1 MFKSEKGDTYVN
13 WVIIILVVLI
23 FSAIIIR
30 VLVGE
35 NGLINQRKEDKIR
48 NETENNTCIDLHDSS
63 SICNFLCEPRSESSF
78 SRIQ

>member
-48 NETENNTCIDLHDSS
+48 NENANNIVIELKNGTKFDY
-63 SICNFLCEPRSESSF
+63 
-78 SRIQ
+78 

>member
-35 NGLINQRKEDKIR
+35 NGLINQRKENKIR
-48 NETENNTCIDLHDSS
+48 NETENNIVIELTNGTKFDY
-63 SICNFLCEPRSESSF
+63 
-78 SRIQ
+78 

>member
-1 MFKSEKGDTYVN
+1 MFKSEQGDTYVN

-48 NETENNTCIDLHDSS
+48 NETENNIVIELTNGTKFDY
-63 SICNFLCEPRSESSF
+63 
-78 SRIQ
+78 

>member
-35 NGLINQRKEDKIR
+35 NGLTNQRKEDKIR
-48 NETENNTCIDLHDSS
+48 NETENNIVIELTNGTKFDY
-63 SICNFLCEPRSESSF
+63 
-78 SRIQ
+78 

>member
-48 NETENNTCIDLHDSS
+48 NETENNIVIELTNGTKLDY
-63 SICNFLCEPRSESSF
+63 
-78 SRIQ
+78 

>member
-1 MFKSEKGDTYVN
+1 MFKSEQGDTYIN

-23 FSAIIIR
+23 FAAITIR

-48 NETENNTCIDLHDSS
+48 NETENNIVIELTNGTKFDY
-63 SICNFLCEPRSESSF
+63 
-78 SRIQ
+78 

>member
-48 NETENNTCIDLHDSS
+48 NETENNIVIELTNETKFDY
-63 SICNFLCEPRSESSF
+63 
-78 SRIQ
+78 

>member
-1 MFKSEKGDTYVN
+1 MRCKKMFKSEKGDTYVN

-23 FSAIIIR
+23 FAAITIR

-48 NETENNTCIDLHDSS
+48 NETENNIVIELTNGTKFDY
-63 SICNFLCEPRSESSF
+63 
-78 SRIQ
+78 

>member
-13 WVIIILVVLI
+13 WVIIMLVVLI
-23 FSAIIIR
+23 FSAITIR

-48 NETENNTCIDLHDSS
+48 NETENNIVIELTNGTKFDY
-63 SICNFLCEPRSESSF
+63 
-78 SRIQ
+78 

>member
-1 MFKSEKGDTYVN
+1 MFKSEKGDTYIN

-48 NETENNTCIDLHDSS
+48 NETEDNIVIELTNGTKFDY
-63 SICNFLCEPRSESSF
+63 
-78 SRIQ
+78 

>member
-35 NGLINQRKEDKIR
+35 NGLINQIKEDKIR
-48 NETENNTCIDLHDSS
+48 NETENNIVIELTNGTKFDY
-63 SICNFLCEPRSESSF
+63 
-78 SRIQ
+78 

>member
-30 VLVGE
+30 ILVGE

-48 NETENNTCIDLHDSS
+48 NETENNIVIELTNGTKFDY
-63 SICNFLCEPRSESSF
+63 
-78 SRIQ
+78 

>member
-23 FSAIIIR
+23 FSAITIR

-48 NETENNTCIDLHDSS
+48 NETENNIVIELTNGTKFDY
-63 SICNFLCEPRSESSF
+63 
-78 SRIQ
+78 

>member
-48 NETENNTCIDLHDSS
+48 NETENNIVIELTNGTKFD
-63 SICNFLCEPRSESSF
+63 F
-78 SRIQ
+78 

>member
-23 FSAIIIR
+23 FSAITIR

-35 NGLINQRKEDKIR
+35 NGLINQSKEDNIR
-48 NETENNTCIDLHDSS
+48 NVTENNIVIELTNGTKFDY
-63 SICNFLCEPRSESSF
+63 
-78 SRIQ
+78 

>member
-1 MFKSEKGDTYVN
+1 MFKSEKGDTYIN

-23 FSAIIIR
+23 FSAITIR

-48 NETENNTCIDLHDSS
+48 NETENNIVIELTNGTKFDY
-63 SICNFLCEPRSESSF
+63 
-78 SRIQ
+78 

>member
-48 NETENNTCIDLHDSS
+48 NETENNIVIVLSNGS
-63 SICNFLCEPRSESSF
+63 NFDY
-78 SRIQ
+78 

>member
-1 MFKSEKGDTYVN
+1 MFKSEKGDTYVK

-48 NETENNTCIDLHDSS
+48 NETENNIVIELTNGTKFDY
-63 SICNFLCEPRSESSF
+63 
-78 SRIQ
+78 

>member
-1 MFKSEKGDTYVN
+1 MFKSEKGDTYVH

-48 NETENNTCIDLHDSS
+48 NETENNIVIELTNGTKFDY
-63 SICNFLCEPRSESSF
+63 
-78 SRIQ
+78 

>member
-35 NGLINQRKEDKIR
+35 NGLINQRKEYKIR
-48 NETENNTCIDLHDSS
+48 NETENNIVIELTNGTKFDY
-63 SICNFLCEPRSESSF
+63 
-78 SRIQ
+78 

>member
-23 FSAIIIR
+23 FAAITIR

-35 NGLINQRKEDKIR
+35 NGLINQIKEDKIR
-48 NETENNTCIDLHDSS
+48 NETENNIVIELTNGTKFDY
-63 SICNFLCEPRSESSF
+63 
-78 SRIQ
+78 